1 MSLEGTLS
9 LSLEGKITI
18 YKSLAISIMVYVV
31 LLRLIANNVT
41 EELKQIQKTFFR
53 GEIRELT

>member
-9 LSLEGKITI
+9 LSLEGKIMI
-18 YKSLAISIMVYVV
+18 YRSLAISIMVYLLV
-31 LLRLIANNVT
+31 LRLIANNVT
-41 EELKQIQKTFFR
+41 EELKQIQKTFFC